1 MSTKTELRKTKEW
14 LYFYD
19 LNKAEEHI
27 YGKTKYKEYIDSL
40 VLSKKIDQSNLIRS
54 YEEYIS
60 EKDKPKRK
68 QRKKKRRSKRRSLLL
83 FFFGDF

>member
-1 MSTKTELRKTKEW
+1 MVTKKDLRKTKEW

-60 EKDKPKRK
+60 EKDKQKRK
-68 QRKKKRRSKRRSLLL
+68 QRRKKRRSKRR
-83 FFFGDF
+83 

>member
-1 MSTKTELRKTKEW
+1 MVSKTELRKTKEW
-14 LYFYD
+14 LYFYN

-54 YEEYIS
+54 YEEYVS

-68 QRKKKRRSKRRSLLL
+68 QRRKKRRSRRR
-83 FFFGDF
+83 

>member
-1 MSTKTELRKTKEW
+1 MATKKDLRKTKEW

-54 YEEYIS
+54 YEEYVS
-60 EKDKPKRK
+60 EKDKSKRK
-68 QRKKKRRSKRRSLLL
+68 QRRKKRRSKRR
-83 FFFGDF
+83 

>member
-1 MSTKTELRKTKEW
+1 MRTKSELRKTKEW

-40 VLSKKIDQSNLIRS
+40 VLSKKIYQSNLIRS
-54 YEEYIS
+54 YEEYVS

-68 QRKKKRRSKRRSLLL
+68 QRRKKRRSKRR
-83 FFFGDF
+83 

>member
-1 MSTKTELRKTKEW
+1 MVTKTELRKTKEW
-14 LYFYD
+14 LYFYN

-54 YEEYIS
+54 YEEYVS

-68 QRKKKRRSKRRSLLL
+68 QRRKKRRSKRR
-83 FFFGDF
+83 

>member
-1 MSTKTELRKTKEW
+1 MRTKSELRKTKEW
-14 LYFYD
+14 LYFYN

-54 YEEYIS
+54 YEEYVS
-60 EKDKPKRK
+60 EKDKPKRTP
-68 QRKKKRRSKRRSLLL
+68 RRKKRRSTRR
-83 FFFGDF
+83 

>member
-1 MSTKTELRKTKEW
+1 MATKKDLRKTKEW

-54 YEEYIS
+54 Y
-60 EKDKPKRK
+60 
-68 QRKKKRRSKRRSLLL
+68 
-83 FFFGDF
+83 

>member
-1 MSTKTELRKTKEW
+1 MRTKSGLRKTKEW

-54 YEEYIS
+54 YEEYVS

-68 QRKKKRRSKRRSLLL
+68 QRRKKRRSKRR
-83 FFFGDF
+83 

>member
-1 MSTKTELRKTKEW
+1 MVSKAELRKTKEW

-19 LNKAEEHI
+19 LNKVEEHI

-68 QRKKKRRSKRRSLLL
+68 QRRKKRRSKRR
-83 FFFGDF
+83 

>member
-1 MSTKTELRKTKEW
+1 MATKKDLRKTKEW

-19 LNKAEEHI
+19 LNKNEEHI

-54 YEEYIS
+54 YEEYVS

-68 QRKKKRRSKRRSLLL
+68 QRRKKRRSKRR
-83 FFFGDF
+83 

>member
-1 MSTKTELRKTKEW
+1 MATKTELRKTKEW
-14 LYFYD
+14 LYFYN

-60 EKDKPKRK
+60 EKDKSKRK
-68 QRKKKRRSKRRSLLL
+68 QRRKKRRSKRR
-83 FFFGDF
+83 

>member
-1 MSTKTELRKTKEW
+1 MATKKDLRKTKEW

-27 YGKTKYKEYIDSL
+27 YGKNKYKEYIDSL

-54 YEEYIS
+54 YEEYVS

-68 QRKKKRRSKRRSLLL
+68 QRRKKRRSKRR
-83 FFFGDF
+83 

>member
-1 MSTKTELRKTKEW
+1 MVSKAELRKTKEW

-27 YGKTKYKEYIDSL
+27 YGKAKYKEYIDSL

-54 YEEYIS
+54 YEEYVS

-68 QRKKKRRSKRRSLLL
+68 QRRKKRRSKRR
-83 FFFGDF
+83 

>member
-1 MSTKTELRKTKEW
+1 MRTKSELRKTKEW

-54 YEEYIS
+54 YEEYVL

-68 QRKKKRRSKRRSLLL
+68 QRRKKRRRKRR
-83 FFFGDF
+83 

>member
-1 MSTKTELRKTKEW
+1 MATKKDLRKTKEW

-54 YEEYIS
+54 YEEYVS

-68 QRKKKRRSKRRSLLL
+68 QRRKKRRSKIR
-83 FFFGDF
+83 